1 SSRRRHTRFSRD
13 WSSDVCSSD
22 LEAGLVDVGSLAVTV
37 VHAVHQASAQALEL
51 TFLQGVT
58 DDNVGFGMVAI
69 QRAAITHLVND
80 AGVQTLD
87 TNGAEVEAVAN
98 QRYSFVRVVH
108 RARTDHALGNDVFAA

>member
-80 AGVQTLD
+80 AGVQRPEERRV
-87 TNGAEVEAVAN
+87 GKRYVSQQKAAEEN
-98 QRYSFVRVVH
+98 
-108 RARTDHALGNDVFAA
+108 T